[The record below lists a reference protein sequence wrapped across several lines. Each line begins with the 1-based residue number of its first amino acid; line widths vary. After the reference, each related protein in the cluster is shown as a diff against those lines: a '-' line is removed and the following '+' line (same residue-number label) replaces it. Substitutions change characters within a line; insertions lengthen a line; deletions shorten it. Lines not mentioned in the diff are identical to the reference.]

1 MEGCSLELLAALGLW
16 GTLSAAEGSPPAGVQ
31 RLAVRS
37 CQPGGL
43 SAEPSR
49 AGHLPCGPGQL
60 GIVHLVTR
68 AVSQGVA
75 CPPSPLQGWR

>member
-16 GTLSAAEGSPPAGVQ
+16 GALSEAEGSPPAGVQ

-37 CQPGGL
+37 CQPGGQ

-49 AGHLPCGPGQL
+49 AGHLPCGPG
-60 GIVHLVTR
+60 
-68 AVSQGVA
+68 
-75 CPPSPLQGWR
+75 